1 MSPQKKPTVE
11 GKRQKNQ
18 RGLTL
23 PFKIRYKISL
33 FWIFRMRKMF
43 KIKRRHMVII
53 VFGGQQPEA
62 VFKEKHGIWDT
73 MPELTKT
80 HLIS

>member
-1 MSPQKKPTVE
+1 
-11 GKRQKNQ
+11 
-18 RGLTL
+18 
-23 PFKIRYKISL
+23 
-33 FWIFRMRKMF
+33 
-43 KIKRRHMVII
+43 MVII